1 MPEKARGP
9 ALFVSPHFD
18 DVALSC
24 GGAVALEARDEGAII
39 VTVFAGDPSGE
50 LNSFARFQHKRWGF
64 DDAVNERRREDQK
77 AREILD
83 ADHRWLDFPDAIYR
97 GEQYL
102 SDDDLFGPVKPG
114 DAELTERVTASLLG
128 LVEQLA
134 PARVYLP
141 LTVGGHVDHRICLAA
156 VPTLKQVGVGIRF
169 YEDFPYAAQGGSIV
183 EATVA
188 SLPEQLEPEVVELG
202 DLVETKLAA
211 IGVYESQ
218 LATIFRNLGPW
229 NQVTRDY
236 ASSRSQVGG
245 YAERHW
251 VLAAR

>member
-1 MPEKARGP
+1 MQDKPRAL

-24 GGAVALEARDEGAII
+24 GGAVALEARDGAATI
-39 VTVFAGDPSGE
+39 VTVFAGDPAGE

-64 DDAVNERRREDQK
+64 EDAVNERRREDQK
-77 AREILD
+77 AREILG

-114 DAELTERVTASLLG
+114 DAELTERVTSSLLV
-128 LVEQLA
+128 LVEELA
-134 PARVYLP
+134 PSRVYLP
-141 LTVGGHVDHRICLAA
+141 LTAGGHVDHRICWAA
-156 VPTLKQVGVGIRF
+156 VPALKQVGVGIRF
-169 YEDFPYAAQGGSIV
+169 YEDFPYAAQGGGIV

-188 SLPEQLEPEVVELG
+188 SLPEPLEPEVVEIG

-218 LATIFRNLGPW
+218 LTTIFRNLGPW
-229 NQVTRDY
+229 DQVTRRY
-236 ASSRSQVGG
+236 AASRSQIGG
-245 YAERHW
+245 YAERYW
-251 VLAAR
+251 VPAAM